1 MAIWLLKTEPQN
13 YSWADLERDGET
25 MWDGVSQP
33 HALQNIRKIESGDTA
48 LIYHTGDERA
58 IIGIAQ
64 VTRGFYVDP
73 ESDDARL
80 AVCDLRVGEKLAR
93 PVTLKEIKAHPELQ
107 NWDLIRLARLSVVAV
122 SEEQWRI
129 VRELAEVKP

>member
-33 HALQNIRKIESGDTA
+33 HALCNIRKIESGDLA

-58 IIGIAQ
+58 IIGTAH
-64 VTRGFYVDP
+64 VTRGFYVNP
-73 ESDDARL
+73 EGDDARL
-80 AVCDLRVGEKLAR
+80 AVCDLRVGGKLAR
-93 PVTLKEIKAHPELQ
+93 RVSLKEIKAQPELQ
-107 NWDLIRLARLSVVAV
+107 DWDLVRLARLSVVAV
-122 SEEQWRI
+122 SEEQWRT
-129 VRELAEVKP
+129 VRKLAEVKE